1 MVETVSKS
9 STFMLVRDDGIAE
22 RALHLVVSLVLPW
35 MMALLLFIG
44 MAGIVD
50 DLEQAC
56 WAVVQLIY

>member
-1 MVETVSKS
+1 
-9 STFMLVRDDGIAE
+9 MLVRDDGIAE